1 MDVLSFGKCYI
12 FQSLDLYKFLLCL
25 FYFIIIISRI
35 TTHYFEKPA
44 DIMTIYLFITEN
56 NYFRLSKNRQFMQK
70 VYTFTGFTQKV
81 HLVRISCFCA

>member
-1 MDVLSFGKCYI
+1 MYLVSANVTFFNRLIYTSFCYV
-12 FQSLDLYKFLLCL
+12 F